1 MSLSCLLCLLCLSHL
16 ILFAWAHPETRR
28 PPSAQ
33 FRDAALRAKNSSSS
47 SSSSR
52 SGGSSSSSEDRSTAS
67 SSSSSAP
74 SSYFSPAWGVPGSGL
89 DRSSFQ
95 WSPSGRRTGSLY
107 CRVGIGFHLQIHP
120 DGKVNG
126 SHQASLLSILEIFA
140 VSQGIV
146 GIRGVFSNK
155 FLAMSK
161 KGKLHASAKFT
172 NDCKFRERFQENS
185 YNTYAS
191 AVHRTDKT
199 GREWYVALNKRGKAK
214 RGCSPRVKP
223 QHLSTHFLPR
233 FRQVE
238 PPELSFT
245 VTVPEK
251 KKPPVVPAKPKVPMP
266 VPRKN
271 SPPVKY
277 RLKFRF
283 G

>member
-1 MSLSCLLCLLCLSHL
+1 MSLSLLFLLFSSHL
-16 ILFAWAHPETRR
+16 ILSAWAHGEKRLTPEGQPVAPRN
-28 PPSAQ
+28 PG
-33 FRDAALRAKNSSSS
+33 DSSGSRGRSS
-47 SSSSR
+47 
-52 SGGSSSSSEDRSTAS
+52 TT
-67 SSSSSAP
+67 SSSSSA
-74 SSYFSPAWGVPGSGL
+74 SSPVAASPGSPGSGSEH
-89 DRSSFQ
+89 SSFQ

-107 CRVGIGFHLQIHP
+107 CRVGIGFHLQIYP

-126 SHQASLLSILEIFA
+126 SHEASMLSILEIFA

-172 NDCKFRERFQENS
+172 DDCKFRERFQENS

-191 AVHRTDKT
+191 AIHRTEKT

-223 QHLSTHFLPR
+223 QHVSTHFLPR
-233 FRQVE
+233 FKQSE
-238 PPELSFT
+238 QPELSFT

-251 KKPPVVPAKPKVPMP
+251 KKPPRPVKPKVPLSP
-266 VPRKN
+266 PRR
-271 SPPVKY
+271 SPSPVKY